1 VFLSFGTIGL
11 HPSYYRLAIVLASA
25 LALKLLVFDFL
36 YLDLYVEALF
46 GRPGDSPPVS
56 VSIIAVTAITPF
68 DFNRGE
74 FKDCLH

>member
-1 VFLSFGTIGL
+1 MDLFATS
-11 HPSYYRLAIVLASA
+11 
-25 LALKLLVFDFL
+25 FDFM

-46 GRPGDSPPVS
+46 GRLGESPPAT

-74 FKDCLH
+74 FKDCSY

>member
-1 VFLSFGTIGL
+1 MFLSCGTIGL
-11 HPSYYRLAIVLASA
+11 HPSYYRLAIILASA
-25 LALKLLVFDFL
+25 LALLLLVFDFL

-46 GRPGDSPPVS
+46 GRPGNSLVVS

-74 FKDCLH
+74 FKVCSY

>member
-1 VFLSFGTIGL
+1 MDLFATS
-11 HPSYYRLAIVLASA
+11 
-25 LALKLLVFDFL
+25 FDFI

-46 GRPGDSPPVS
+46 GRPGYSPPVS

-74 FKDCLH
+74 FKDRLY